1 MKIKVLIITVALLAA
16 GAGGYLV
23 TKKDDTSSQTNTST
37 STDSGTETKNSEDM
51 NTSLADL
58 TLPGQSVGVEADC
71 SFYTTEEITGIWGV
85 PIVDMDLGTVVSTSD
100 DGKQYICTYNETDS
114 GLGLTFSV
122 EYREFLS
129 EEQAKTDMMNVRDG
143 AKVGDE
149 VYFIQDEQPGIGD
162 EALFTVSK
170 KSVDSGNNKVEQLY
184 VRKGHVVMLLTASN
198 LQGVKSDYRDK
209 ILQSYKLHF
218 E

>member
-1 MKIKVLIITVALLAA
+1 MGAAQVLNGLR
-16 GAGGYLV
+16 AGG
-23 TKKDDTSSQTNTST
+23 
-37 STDSGTETKNSEDM
+37 
-51 NTSLADL
+51 
-58 TLPGQSVGVEADC
+58 
-71 SFYTTEEITGIWGV
+71 F
-85 PIVDMDLGTVVSTSD
+85 TV
-100 DGKQYICTYNETDS
+100 K
-114 GLGLTFSV
+114 
-122 EYREFLS
+122 
-129 EEQAKTDMMNVRDG
+129 A
-143 AKVGDE
+143 
-149 VYFIQDEQPGIGD
+149 DEQPGIGD

>member
-1 MKIKVLIITVALLAA
+1 M
-16 GAGGYLV
+16 
-23 TKKDDTSSQTNTST
+23 
-37 STDSGTETKNSEDM
+37 
-51 NTSLADL
+51 
-58 TLPGQSVGVEADC
+58 
-71 SFYTTEEITGIWGV
+71 
-85 PIVDMDLGTVVSTSD
+85 
-100 DGKQYICTYNETDS
+100 
-114 GLGLTFSV
+114 
-122 EYREFLS
+122 S
-129 EEQAKTDMMNVRDG
+129 EENAKTEMAYVRDG

-149 VYFIQDEQPGIGD
+149 VYFIQDEQQGLGD